1 MAALGEDYFGE
12 DDFDA
17 ILAVI
22 DEDLLE
28 KNRDLTEELSE
39 IVEEIV
45 DDPSESCFSCDI
57 CSKTCKTQRGLTRH
71 RNAKHRQPQNQ
82 LNDDSL
88 TTAET
93 KLHPLYFKKY
103 TQLSASKLSKDEC
116 YSEKTRN
123 EFVNY
128 VITND
133 DTNFSYSF
141 VRDVIG
147 SFKGD
152 AEKFYPAFYKSVSE
166 NIVFRNLSNR
176 SSILLGFEV
185 ANHVL
190 AHLTNSTVKENT
202 VEFSSHVNFSPKERN
217 IIQYLSGYVFIS
229 SH

>member
-1 MAALGEDYFGE
+1 MAPLGEDFFGE

-28 KNRDLTEELSE
+28 KNRDLTKELSE

-128 VITND
+128 VI
-133 DTNFSYSF
+133 S
-141 VRDVIG
+141 

-202 VEFSSHVNFSPKERN
+202 VEFSSHVNFSP
-217 IIQYLSGYVFIS
+217 
-229 SH
+229 